1 MGAGSGPVER
11 VEREMVEN
19 TSRPLIVV
27 CAGGHASELASAVRD
42 LQIVGGP
49 VDIRSFVDDHRF
61 ESTFEGAPLISG
73 IERLGAFLDL
83 HADEQ
88 FWYIATLGDNR
99 ARAAVVRRVEGLR
112 ASNLSPWTARHVSA
126 VVGDTVQ
133 IGVGSRLGPGAI
145 VTARV
150 TIGDHCIVNANS
162 SVSHDVEIASFV
174 NVGPGAAICGGASIG
189 EGCSIGAGAT
199 IVDGVQVGAWSVVGA
214 GAVVSEDVPAHVTVD
229 GAPAR
234 IVQRHGRGMRQATL
248 AG

>member
-1 MGAGSGPVER
+1 
-11 VEREMVEN
+11 MVED
-19 TSRPLIVV
+19 TARPLIVI
-27 CAGGHASELASAVRD
+27 CAGGHASELASSIRD
-42 LQIVGGP
+42 LQIAGGP
-49 VDIRSFVDDHRF
+49 VQIRGFVDDHRF

-73 IERLGAFLDL
+73 IDRFGTYLDL

-88 FWYIATLGDNR
+88 FSYIAAVGDNR
-99 ARAAVVRRVEGLR
+99 TRAEIVRRLERLPV
-112 ASNLSPWTARHVSA
+112 SNLSPWTARHVSA
-126 VVGDTVQ
+126 IVGDTVQ
-133 IGVGSRLGPGAI
+133 IGVGSRLGPCAV

-174 NVGPGAAICGGASIG
+174 NVGPGVAICGGVTIG
-189 EGCSIGAGAT
+189 EGCYIGAGAT
-199 IVDGVQVGAWSVVGA
+199 IADGVQVGAWSVIGA

-234 IVQRHGRGMRQATL
+234 IVQRHGRGMRQAPL

>member
-1 MGAGSGPVER
+1 
-11 VEREMVEN
+11 MVEN
-19 TSRPLIVV
+19 TTRPLIMVG
-27 CAGGHASELASAVRD
+27 AGGHASELAAAVRD
-42 LQIVGGP
+42 LQLVGGP
-49 VDIRSFVDDHRF
+49 IHIRTFVDDHRF
-61 ESTFEGAPLISG
+61 EATFEGTPLVTG

-83 HADEQ
+83 HTDEQ
-88 FWYIATLGDNR
+88 FSYIATIGDNR
-99 ARAAVVRRVEGLR
+99 ARAAVVRRLQGLG
-112 ASNLSPWTARHVSA
+112 ASNLSPWTARHISSI
-126 VVGDTVQ
+126 VGDTVQ
-133 IGVGSRLGPGAI
+133 IGVGSRIGPGAI

-162 SVSHDVEIASFV
+162 SVSHDVETASFV
-174 NVGPGAAICGGASIG
+174 NVCPGAAICGGVMIG
-189 EGCSIGAGAT
+189 EGCYIGAGAT